1 MSEYCYDI
9 KMARTNSGGS
19 EVRMYYSTVARSGLA
34 SSDALVEDQF
44 IPGRVNQP
52 GVIELDLWGPG
63 RTRGPREPGNGMA
76 VFENSDGGLDA
87 FKGYALDG
95 GFYFVQRTLVSTP
108 STANTTTIFNGLMEK
123 AEVTEDSVN
132 IYLRDQVH
140 SYNKAALSTRYAG
153 TNALPAG
160 IEGTPQDI
168 GGKVKPM
175 ALGICKNVTPE
186 FVNTSRLIYQLDGRQ
201 GFLTGWSLTV
211 YDARTVLTEDGAGDY
226 TDQTD
231 METNAPT
238 AGQYRVWP
246 AGGCFRLGSAPTGQ
260 ITCDITNPAIAGG
273 STSLLPAVSTSCEIH
288 AILGRLVWLAGVTT
302 TPDVRSYTAVNPE
315 CGIYLTGAVTYLQA
329 INELIQGVS
338 AGWYFT
344 TGSSKDIEI
353 RELEDPA
360 SETSVQD
367 FTDENII
374 SFKPVVSAD
383 SDRGIPVW
391 RVAVRYGK
399 NYTLQNA
406 SELSGAS
413 QADVAFTA
421 QEYRTV
427 IAEDSAI
434 KTQWPRS
441 PEIVI
446 DSLIAAEA
454 DAQNEADRLLTLY
467 SELRDQYAMEVP
479 TSIVTTRAIGEFVTV
494 TYARFGLNAGKKF
507 MVIGKKYNFERDT
520 VVLTLWG

>member
-1 MSEYCYDI
+1 MAEYCYDI
-9 KMARTNSGGS
+9 KMARTNAGGG
-19 EVRMYYSTVARSGLA
+19 EVRMYYSTVARSGLV

-52 GVIELDLWGPG
+52 GVIELDMWGAG
-63 RTRGPREPGNGMA
+63 RTRGPREPASGMA
-76 VFENSDGGLDA
+76 VFENSDGGLDV
-87 FKGYALDG
+87 FKTYALDG
-95 GFYFVQRTLVSTP
+95 GFYFVQRTLASNP
-108 STANTTTIFNGLMEK
+108 STLNTTVIFNGLMERC
-123 AEVTEDSVN
+123 EVTEESVN

-140 SYNKAALSTRYAG
+140 AYNKAALPTRYAG

-168 GGKVKPM
+168 GGKVKPV
-175 ALGICKNVTPE
+175 ALGICKNATPE
-186 FVNTSRLIYQLDGRQ
+186 FVNTSRLIYQLDGQQ

-231 METNAPT
+231 MEANAPT

-260 ITCDITNPAIAGG
+260 ITCDITNPAVAGG
-273 STSLLPAVSTSCEIH
+273 STGLTPAASTSCEVH
-288 AILGRLVWLAGVTT
+288 AILGRLVWLSGVTT
-302 TPDVRSYTAVNPE
+302 APQVNSYLAANPE
-315 CGIYLTGAVTYLQA
+315 CGIYLTGNVTYLQA
-329 INELIQGVS
+329 MNELMQGVS
-338 AGWYFT
+338 AGWYFNP
-344 TGSSKDIEI
+344 GSSIDILV
-353 RELEDPA
+353 RELEDPVA
-360 SETSVQD
+360 ETSAQD

-374 SFKPVVSAD
+374 SLNPVVSAD

-391 RVAVRYGK
+391 RVVVRYGK
-399 NYTLQNA
+399 NYTQQNA
-406 SELSGAS
+406 TEIAGAS

-427 IAEDSAI
+427 VAEDAAI

-454 DAQNEADRLLTLY
+454 DAQDEADRLLTLY
-467 SELRDQYAMEVP
+467 GELRDQYAMEVP
-479 TSIVTTRAIGEFVTV
+479 TSIVTTRNLGEFVTL

>member
-1 MSEYCYDI
+1 MAEYCYDI
-9 KMARTNSGGS
+9 KMARTSSGGS

-34 SSDALVEDQF
+34 SSDALIEDQF

-52 GVIELDLWGPG
+52 GVIELDLWGSG

-87 FKGYALDG
+87 FKGYALDS
-95 GFYFVQRTLVSTP
+95 GFYTVQRTLASNP
-108 STANTTTIFNGLMEK
+108 STADTTVIFNGLMERC
-123 AEVTEDSVN
+123 EVTEESVN
-132 IYLRDQVH
+132 IYLRDQIH
-140 SYNKAALSTRYAG
+140 RYNKAALPTRYAG

-160 IEGTPQDI
+160 IEGTPEDL
-168 GGKVKPM
+168 GGKSKPA
-175 ALGICKNVTPE
+175 ALGICLNVTPA
-186 FVNTSRLIYQLDGRQ
+186 FVNTSRLIYQLDGQQ
-201 GFLTGWSLTV
+201 GFLTGWSLVV

-273 STSLLPAVSTSCEIH
+273 STGLTPAASTSCEVH
-288 AILGRLVWLAGVTT
+288 AILGRLAYLSGLTA
-302 TPDVRSYTAVNPE
+302 PQIISYLAVNPQ
-315 CGIYLTGAVTYLQA
+315 CGIYLTGEVTYLQA
-329 INELIQGVS
+329 MNELMQGVS
-338 AGWYFT
+338 AGWYLNP
-344 TGSSKDIEI
+344 GSSLDILV

-374 SFKPVVSAD
+374 SFKPLVSAD

-391 RVAVRYGK
+391 RVVVRYGK

-406 SELSGAS
+406 SELAGAS
-413 QADVAFTA
+413 QADVAFTG

-427 IAEDSAI
+427 FAADSAI

-446 DSLIAAEA
+446 DSLISAEA
-454 DAQNEADRLLTLY
+454 DAQNEADRLLALY
-467 SELRDQYAMEVP
+467 DQLRDQYAMEVP
-479 TSIVTTRAIGEFVTV
+479 TSIVTTRHLGEFVTV